1 MVAIGQIR
9 HPDSEGRAFYD
20 RKLTESKTKREA
32 LRALKRRI
40 SDAVY
45 HQLMLDTDRRQA

>member
-1 MVAIGQIR
+1 LHVAAITQLSHDTI
-9 HPDSEGRAFYD
+9 GRAYFL
-20 RKLTESKTKREA
+20 RKMTEGKTRKEA

-45 HQLMLDTDRRQA
+45 HQLVADTRP

>member
-1 MVAIGQIR
+1 MAAVTQVRNDTPGRVYYLRKQA
-9 HPDSEGRAFYD
+9 EGKS
-20 RKLTESKTKREA
+20 RKEA

-45 HQLMLDTDRRQA
+45 QRLFADARR